1 MNTKML
7 WKQASSKLILDT
19 PQIYNRNQKIDL
31 KILFGLTHHL
41 TRQKFFFERSTNI
54 FQGLIDY
61 IKFFNR
67 KTVKISYSSMQNMS
81 KIYKGH
87 NSKITFTS
95 CNQLTLCNCWVKEEC
110 PMDGKC
116 QTMDAVYNCSV
127 TLRGLQTIYFGLVE
141 GKRKKRYFIHKNLFN
156 HKGYSHETAFSSYM
170 WYIKGTFDV
179 TDVYYHLSKTT
190 QIFK

>member
-1 MNTKML
+1 
-7 WKQASSKLILDT
+7 
-19 PQIYNRNQKIDL
+19 
-31 KILFGLTHHL
+31 
-41 TRQKFFFERSTNI
+41 
-54 FQGLIDY
+54 
-61 IKFFNR
+61 
-67 KTVKISYSSMQNMS
+67 
-81 KIYKGH
+81 
-87 NSKITFTS
+87 
-95 CNQLTLCNCWVKEEC
+95 
-110 PMDGKC
+110 MDGKC
-116 QTMDAVYNCSV
+116 QTMDAAYNCSV